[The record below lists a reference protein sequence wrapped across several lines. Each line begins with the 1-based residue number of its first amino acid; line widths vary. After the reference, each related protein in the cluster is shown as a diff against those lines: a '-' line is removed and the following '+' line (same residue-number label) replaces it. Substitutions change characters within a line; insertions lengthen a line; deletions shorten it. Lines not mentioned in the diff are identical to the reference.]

1 MPPLRGD
8 IGSFSV
14 IMGQFCVQIVTPA
27 VLRIGLNVTE
37 LDTHIRERERE
48 KVKPGEIQI
57 KPVCEL
63 IALCS
68 RRFPRCEG
76 MTAGSWMRGP

>member
-48 KVKPGEIQI
+48 GE
-57 KPVCEL
+57 
-63 IALCS
+63 
-68 RRFPRCEG
+68 
-76 MTAGSWMRGP
+76 TW